1 MVSKGHLVIGTLILL
16 IITLINLSNF
26 NGVSGMSS
34 VSASQHYGILGHPAP
49 ELNLTGWIDGQGK
62 QIDPIKLKNY
72 QGRVIFLY
80 FFQDW

>member
-1 MVSKGHLVIGTLILL
+1 MVSKDHIVICTLMLL

-26 NGVSGMSS
+26 NRVSGLSS

>member
-26 NGVSGMSS
+26 NRVSGMSS
-34 VSASQHYGILGHPAP
+34 VSASQHYGIIGHPAP

-62 QIDPIKLKNY
+62 QIDPIKLQKFRY
-72 QGRVIFLY
+72 I
-80 FFQDW
+80 